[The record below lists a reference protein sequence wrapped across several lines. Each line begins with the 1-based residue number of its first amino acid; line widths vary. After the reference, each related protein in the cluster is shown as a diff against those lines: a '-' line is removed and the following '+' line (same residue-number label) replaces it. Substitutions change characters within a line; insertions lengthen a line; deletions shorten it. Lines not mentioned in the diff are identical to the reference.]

1 MVEAILQ
8 KHCEDFLAMKG
19 LNYLHLPKT
28 ISYKNKAFSY
38 LKGFPDIVVFTQRT
52 PIFIELKVKGGD
64 MSDEQIEWKYQ
75 LEKQGYLYY
84 VAWCIEEF
92 VDIIQEHT

>member
-8 KHCEDFLAMKG
+8 KHCEDFLNMKG

-38 LKGFPDIVVFTQRT
+38 LKEFPDLEVFTKPK
-52 PIFIELKVKGGD
+52 PIYIELKVKGGELLKD
-64 MSDEQIEWKYQ
+64 QIIWKDK
-75 LEKQGYLYY
+75 LEDQGYDYY
-84 VAWCIEEF
+84 VAWNIEEF
-92 VDIIQEHT
+92 VNIIQEHT